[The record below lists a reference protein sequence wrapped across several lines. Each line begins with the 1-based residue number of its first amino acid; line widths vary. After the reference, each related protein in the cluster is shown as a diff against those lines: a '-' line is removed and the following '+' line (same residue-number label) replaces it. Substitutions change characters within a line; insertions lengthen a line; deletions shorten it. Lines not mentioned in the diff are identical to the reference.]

1 MSGSTG
7 FSYVVKNVGPV
18 AVPLIE
24 TIYIYQYQ
32 FLPAYL
38 YLQHHFIHLLF
49 SPPPYYLV
57 DLFETNLQLF
67 LFFNFSGTSG

>member
-7 FSYVVKNVGPV
+7 FSYVVKNVEPV

-32 FLPAYL
+32 FLPAL
-38 YLQHHFIHLLF
+38 SLQAVH
-49 SPPPYYLV
+49 
-57 DLFETNLQLF
+57 
-67 LFFNFSGTSG
+67 

>member
-7 FSYVVKNVGPV
+7 FSYVGKNVGPV

-32 FLPAYL
+32 FLPAL
-38 YLQHHFIHLLF
+38 SLQAVH
-49 SPPPYYLV
+49 
-57 DLFETNLQLF
+57 
-67 LFFNFSGTSG
+67 